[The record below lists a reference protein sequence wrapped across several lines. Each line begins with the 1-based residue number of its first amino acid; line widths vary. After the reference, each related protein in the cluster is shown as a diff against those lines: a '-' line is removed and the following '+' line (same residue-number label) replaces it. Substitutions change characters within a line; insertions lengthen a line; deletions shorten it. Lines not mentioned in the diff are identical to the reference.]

1 MGLLRK
7 DASKAAS
14 KAASKSKP
22 VTPPIAATPAARAP
36 VPEALVEIEVIPQ
49 ARWVEAQLEIMRKS
63 NEKLTADRCE
73 FLLGLGR
80 GQVMEL
86 GSLGE
91 ALEVQEALGCGE
103 CATVYRARRLADGEP
118 LALKVLEFG
127 QLADRSD
134 AAEATAMAMA
144 RAELKALSALPCHPN
159 VMELQGVWCTP
170 TQLAFGLELLDSG
183 DLLVPIETA
192 GGAIS
197 EEDAIVLFAQLARA
211 IRHLHRHGWAHR
223 DLKPENICMAPAPRS
238 ASTDALFGG
247 GGGAERAASSR
258 ASSSA
263 AGQGSSQS
271 LRTLKVKV
279 IDFGTAKQCQRSTNT
294 LHGLCGTPAYVAPE
308 VAAWAPEIQQ
318 GRPYGLPADIWSLGV
333 TLFVMLSGECPW
345 NQDQDTVDMLRQ
357 IMREDA
363 MCTSAAW
370 KHVSSPAKRLV
381 LSMLERDV
389 TKRLTADGVCAH
401 PWLASQALDDGAELL
416 QKPLLSTVGVP
427 PGTAAAEA
435 AMDGATESPHAASA
449 RKRAVAAGSDGLS
462 AETRP
467 PPRATADMPPGSK
480 PKGSPKGS
488 HRKLRSD
495 GAAASDAVPHAP
507 IFLRTLDEM
516 GRTLWPSFGLDMAAV
531 LLDLDVDHLTSGLN
545 GSGSRSAVGKAG
557 QEVPRWWELASDEIV
572 DATRR
577 SDDWSDRALSS
588 SLAIDLDVVFV
599 APGGDG
605 RCAPLSLPEP
615 PKPSF
620 TFAPTI

>member
-7 DASKAAS
+7 SDASKASKSKSDAS
-14 KAASKSKP
+14 KASKSKP
-22 VTPPIAATPAARAP
+22 DTPTTAATPAAPATVPKAP
-36 VPEALVEIEVIPQ
+36 VEQVEIEVIPQ
-49 ARWVEAQLEIMRKS
+49 ARWVEAQLAIMRTHK
-63 NEKLTADRCE
+63 NMLTADRCE
-73 FLLGLGR
+73 FLLGLDK
-80 GQVMEL
+80 GQVTEL
-86 GSLGE
+86 GSMGE
-91 ALEVQEALGCGE
+91 AIEVQEALGCGE
-103 CATVYRARRLADGEP
+103 CATVYRARRRADGEP

-127 QLADRSD
+127 QLAGRSE

-159 VMELQGVWCTP
+159 VMQLHGVWCTP

-183 DLLVPIETA
+183 DLLMPIETA

-197 EEDAIVLFAQLARA
+197 EEDAVVLFAQLSRA

-247 GGGAERAASSR
+247 GDAAERVGSAR
-258 ASSSA
+258 AGSA
-263 AGQGSSQS
+263 NGGGGPQS
-271 LRTLKVKV
+271 LRTLQVKV
-279 IDFGTAKQCQRSTNT
+279 IDFGTAKQCQLGSNT

-370 KHVSSPAKRLV
+370 KRVSSTAKRLV

-401 PWLASQALDDGAELL
+401 PWLASQALDDGAGVQ
-416 QKPLLSTVGVP
+416 QKPLLSSAGVLH
-427 PGTAAAEA
+427 GTAGGEA
-435 AMDGATESPHAASA
+435 AMHWAA
-449 RKRAVAAGSDGLS
+449 D
-462 AETRP
+462 THP
-467 PPRATADMPPGSK
+467 PDTLDMPP
-480 PKGSPKGS
+480 GS
-488 HRKLRSD
+488 HRKLRSE
-495 GAAASDAVPHAP
+495 GAAASDAVPLAP
-507 IFLRTLDEM
+507 IFLKTLDEM

-545 GSGSRSAVGKAG
+545 GGFKAG
-557 QEVPRWWELASDEIV
+557 TKWWESTSDEIV
-572 DATRR
+572 GAARR
-577 SDDWSDRALSS
+577 SDDWSDGALSS

-599 APGGDG
+599 APDRDG
-605 RCAPLSLPEP
+605 RCAPPSPPEP
-615 PKPSF
+615 KGPSF